1 VQQIIRLL
9 PTSKATSRAGQTEKD
24 WQAAVRSWAAVREDC
39 LWLAEVE
46 LYRTYRVAGVVRRLR
61 IDPRA
66 GVIEATITDGTAS
79 LRAQWAIRRPVPQ
92 LQAAPGLGL
101 ILEGM
106 ARMDEYG
113 ELLMEEPAFEIV
125 PGPEYE

>member
-1 VQQIIRLL
+1 MRL
-9 PTSKATSRAGQTEKD
+9 
-24 WQAAVRSWAAVREDC
+24 WAAEKEDC
-39 LWLAEVE
+39 LWLDKVE
-46 LYRTYRVAGVVRRLR
+46 LYRTCRVAGVVRRLR

-79 LRAQWAIRRPVPQ
+79 LGGRWPIRRPVSQ

-106 ARMDEYG
+106 ARIDARG
-113 ELLMEEPAFEIV
+113 ELLMVEPTFEIV
-125 PGPEYE
+125 AGPEYE